1 MLCRPPSLAAGAPPS
16 RLASRPSTLEM
27 EKKTPRRTRERI
39 LALSLRMFNEIGEP
53 NVTTSA
59 IADEMN
65 ISPGNL
71 YYHFRNKED
80 IVNALFEDFEREIDK
95 VLDAAAGSERASV
108 EDAWFLLHLLF
119 ETIWKHRFL
128 YRDLND
134 LLSRNRRLES
144 YFNQLLERKT
154 KAARALCKALAAR
167 GELVAS
173 PREIEA
179 LATNMVVVAT
189 YWLSYEYVSNAR
201 RFSDAAYQGAA
212 IARGAYQVLSLTGAY
227 LTGPSRQLWQRLADQ
242 YLPAG

>member
-1 MLCRPPSLAAGAPPS
+1 
-16 RLASRPSTLEM
+16 M

-39 LALSLRMFNEIGEP
+39 LAVSLRMFNELGEP
-53 NVTTSA
+53 NATTSA
-59 IADEMN
+59 IADEMG

-80 IVNALFEDFEREIDK
+80 IVNALFEDFEREIDR
-95 VLDAAAGSERASV
+95 VLDAAASQKPSL

-134 LLSRNRRLES
+134 LLSRNQRLES
-144 YFNQLLERKT
+144 YFKLLLQRKT
-154 KAARALCKALAAR
+154 GAARALCTALAQR

-173 PREIEA
+173 TCEIQA
-179 LATNMVVVAT
+179 LAVNMVVVAT
-189 YWLSYEYVSNAR
+189 YWMSFEYVSNAR
-201 RFSDAAYQGAA
+201 RFSDSAYQGEA

-227 LTGPSRQLWQRLADQ
+227 LRGESRQLWQRMADE
-242 YLPAG
+242 YLPAGQPSAVRQ

>member
-1 MLCRPPSLAAGAPPS
+1 
-16 RLASRPSTLEM
+16 M

-39 LALSLRMFNEIGEP
+39 LALSLRMFNEVGEP

-80 IVNALFEDFEREIDK
+80 IVNALFEDFEREIDR
-95 VLDAAAGSERASV
+95 VLDVANGRDASV

-144 YFNQLLERKT
+144 YFKQLLERKT
-154 KAARALCKALAAR
+154 RAARTMCEALAER
-167 GELVAS
+167 GELMAS

-189 YWLSYEYVSNAR
+189 YWMSFEYVSNAR
-201 RFSDAAYQGAA
+201 RFSDSSYQGGA

-227 LTGPSRQLWQRLADQ
+227 LTGPSRQLWQKLADQ
-242 YLPAG
+242 YLPAAGPSG

>member
-1 MLCRPPSLAAGAPPS
+1 
-16 RLASRPSTLEM
+16 
-27 EKKTPRRTRERI
+27 
-39 LALSLRMFNEIGEP
+39 MFNEIGEP

-80 IVNALFEDFEREIDK
+80 IVNALFEDFDREIDR
-95 VLDAAAGSERASV
+95 VLDAANRQQRASL

-144 YFNQLLERKT
+144 YFKQLLERKT
-154 KAARALCKALAAR
+154 RAASALCNALAER

-173 PREIEA
+173 QREIAA

-201 RFSDAAYQGAA
+201 RFSDSAYQGEA

-227 LTGPSRQLWQRLADQ
+227 LTGPSRQLWQQLADQ
-242 YLPAG
+242 YLQEETK

>member
-1 MLCRPPSLAAGAPPS
+1 
-16 RLASRPSTLEM
+16 M

-39 LALSLRMFNEIGEP
+39 LALSLRLFNEIGEP

-59 IADEMN
+59 IADEME

-80 IVNALFEDFEREIDK
+80 IVNALFEDFEREIDR
-95 VLDAAAGSERASV
+95 VLEAADVQKASV
-108 EDAWFLLHLLF
+108 EDAWFLLHLVF

-144 YFNQLLERKT
+144 YFKQLLERKT
-154 KAARALCKALAAR
+154 AAARALCAALAER

-173 PREIEA
+173 PREIDT
-179 LATNMVVVAT
+179 LAVNMVVVAT
-189 YWLSYEYVSNAR
+189 YWLSFEYVRNAR
-201 RFSDAAYQGAA
+201 KFSDSAFQGEA

-227 LTGPSRQLWQRLADQ
+227 LTGPSRQLWQKRAEE
-242 YLPAG
+242 YLPAA

>member
-1 MLCRPPSLAAGAPPS
+1 VAAGAAPAQRR
-16 RLASRPSTLEM
+16 RLASRPCDPEM

-95 VLDAAAGSERASV
+95 VLDAATGGERASV

-144 YFNQLLERKT
+144 YFNQLLERKSR
-154 KAARALCKALAAR
+154 AALALCNALAAR
-167 GELVAS
+167 GELMAS

-201 RFSDAAYQGAA
+201 RFSDRAYQGAA

>member
-1 MLCRPPSLAAGAPPS
+1 
-16 RLASRPSTLEM
+16 M

-39 LALSLRMFNEIGEP
+39 LTISLRMFNEIGEP

-80 IVNALFEDFEREIDK
+80 IVNALFEDFDREIEQL
-95 VLDAAAGSERASV
+95 LDAAKGENASL

-144 YFNQLLERKT
+144 YFKQLLERKT
-154 KAARALCKALAAR
+154 EAARALCRGLTQR
-167 GELVAS
+167 GEMVAS
-173 PREIEA
+173 PREIET

-189 YWLSYEYVSNAR
+189 YWLSFEYVGNAR
-201 RFSDAAYQGAA
+201 RFSDSDYQGAA

-227 LTGPSRQLWQRLADQ
+227 LTGPSRQLWQKLAVQ
-242 YLPAG
+242 YLPAS

>member
-1 MLCRPPSLAAGAPPS
+1 
-16 RLASRPSTLEM
+16 M

-39 LALSLRMFNEIGEP
+39 LSLSLRMFNEMGEP

-71 YYHFRNKED
+71 YYHVRNKED
-80 IVNALFEDFEREIDK
+80 IVNALFEDFEREIDR
-95 VLDAAAGSERASV
+95 VLDAANGRDASV

-134 LLSRNRRLES
+134 LLSRSRRLES
-144 YFNQLLERKT
+144 YFKQLLERKT
-154 KAARALCKALAAR
+154 RAARALCEALAAR
-167 GELVAS
+167 GELMAS

-189 YWLSYEYVSNAR
+189 YWMSFEYVSNAR
-201 RFSDAAYQGAA
+201 RFSDSSYQGSA

-227 LTGPSRQLWQRLADQ
+227 LTGPSRQLGQKLADQ
-242 YLPAG
+242 YLPASGPSG

>member
-1 MLCRPPSLAAGAPPS
+1 
-16 RLASRPSTLEM
+16 
-27 EKKTPRRTRERI
+27 
-39 LALSLRMFNEIGEP
+39 MFNEIGEP

-80 IVNALFEDFEREIDK
+80 IVNALFEDFDREIDR
-95 VLDAAAGSERASV
+95 VLDAANRQQRASL
-108 EDAWFLLHLLF
+108 EDAWFLLHMLF

-144 YFNQLLERKT
+144 YFKQLLERKT
-154 KAARALCKALAAR
+154 RAASALCNALAER

-173 PREIEA
+173 QREIAA

-201 RFSDAAYQGAA
+201 RFSDSAYQGEA

-227 LTGPSRQLWQRLADQ
+227 LTGPSRQLWQQLADQ
-242 YLPAG
+242 YLPEETK